1 MLMRSPFAI
10 GLILIGSVLQA
21 QPPMPF
27 PQGSAEWTIYY
38 WAFSGPPGDP
48 YEDLATTYSII
59 GDSSIGGV
67 AYRSLASSGGSFS
80 DLLVR
85 DDNGKWF
92 FIPEGEQIEYLLY
105 DFTVVAGD
113 TITINNPFHPE
124 FLQVPMPVQLIVQS
138 IIMDT
143 VIGRRVWDMRY
154 AEDPFYQY
162 GLWIEGIGSTSGLT
176 GINSYLDGGYH
187 LKCFQENGIM
197 IYPYPA
203 SVACETALTIE
214 RPFDQDEVVVFP
226 SPASDLVEIRSVK
239 KIHEVILTDMAGRR
253 SEMTLNDHVLDVSS
267 FPAGIYVIQ
276 IIDRDQRMHSAK
288 LVVER

>member
-1 MLMRSPFAI
+1 MRSLFAI
-10 GLILIGSVLQA
+10 GLILIGSVLRA

-48 YEDLATTYSII
+48 SEGLTTTYSII
-59 GDSSIGGV
+59 GDSTIGGV
-67 AYRSLASSGGSFS
+67 AYRSLASSGGSFN

-92 FIPEGEQIEYLLY
+92 FIPEGEQTEYLLY
-105 DFTVVAGD
+105 DFTAVAGD

-124 FLQVPMPVQLIVQS
+124 FSQGPMPVQLIVQS
-138 IIMDT
+138 ISMDI
-143 VIGRRVWDMRY
+143 VIGRRMWDMRY
-154 AEDPFYQY
+154 AEDPFYPY
-162 GLWIEGIGSTSGLT
+162 GLWIEGIGSTNGLT
-176 GINSYLDGGYH
+176 GIHSYLDVAYY
-187 LKCFQENGIM
+187 LKCFQENGDM

-203 SVACETALTIE
+203 AVACETALSV
-214 RPFDQDEVVVFP
+214 DEPSKQNEIAVHP
-226 SPASDLVEIRSVK
+226 SPASNQVRISSDIPIDQVIVTDLS
-239 KIHEVILTDMAGRR
+239 GRR
-253 SEMTLNDHVLDVSS
+253 SHVPWKENVLDVSS
-267 FPAGIYVIQ
+267 LPAGIYVIK